1 MALKIDAKS
10 EGRLAC
16 ALEVTRNLASFHQ
29 STFEKCKIGSLMG
42 SFYPKYEMHE
52 LEIYRGVM
60 CHENEEWCKMWR
72 EIDLSFQNWHEEFDE
87 FWPEHSKISKIC
99 TLMGC
104 IWPKCIMFEFRK
116 YRGVMF
122 DSNQG
127 WYKIWKKTDLCFQKW
142 HEEFG
147 KFSPEH
153 LKVSKLGLWWYP
165 FLQIWKCV
173 SLKFTGGLCIATM
186 KNDAKFEE

>member
-1 MALKIDAKS
+1 MQNLKEDWLVLWKM
-10 EGRLAC
+10 
-16 ALEVTRNLASFHQ
+16 TRNLASFHQ
-29 STFEKCKIGSLMG
+29 STFEKCKIGSLME
-42 SFYPKYEMHE
+42 SFYPTYEMHE

-104 IWPKCIMFEFRK
+104 FWPKCIMFEFRK

-122 DSNQG
+122 DSSQG

-153 LKVSKLGLWWYP
+153 LKVSKLGLWIA
-165 FLQIWKCV
+165 Q
-173 SLKFTGGLCIATM
+173 LKLFTHAIQNLCSYGIR
-186 KNDAKFEE
+186 KFPRKLSS